1 MKRVRFLWLF
11 KGRPVFVRMGDQIR
25 FPDEDGMKSKQ
36 AYVIFVTVI
45 AAIGGLLFGFDTAIV
60 AGATRYLKDQFA
72 LTSLQEGWAVSVV
85 LIGCMFG
92 AGLAGPI
99 SDRIGRKRFML
110 VSAVLF
116 FISALG
122 CAFPQNIFQF
132 VVFRFIGG
140 LGIGSASILAP
151 LYIAEVSPARVRGA
165 LVSVNQMAIVTGIL
179 LAYLVNWAFA
189 AVGPSNWRWMFGMGA
204 LPSVVF
210 FLLLLSVPES
220 PRWLVKQN
228 REEDALGVLSRVNDA
243 AAAAAEAK
251 SIKETLLLEK
261 GSLAELFRPGFR
273 RAIFIAVVLAVLQQI
288 TGINAILYY
297 APRIFER
304 AGFERISA
312 IGQSTIVG
320 FVNMLF
326 TVVAILLVDK
336 VGRKPLLLVAAAG
349 MGISQL
355 LLGAAFKIDNLTGS
369 AILLLILLYIA
380 FFAMAMGPIVW
391 VVLSEIFPTRMR
403 GSAMAIATVALWIA
417 DFAVTLSFPVIADRL
432 NESIAFWFYALM
444 CAVDFLFMLFLLP
457 ETKGRTLEEIERRWL
472 KKA

>member
-1 MKRVRFLWLF
+1 MV
-11 KGRPVFVRMGDQIR
+11 DQTGSR
-25 FPDEDGMKSKQ
+25 EEEKMKSRTT
-36 AYVIFVTVI
+36 YVIFVTVI

-85 LIGCMFG
+85 LVGCMFG
-92 AGLAGPI
+92 AGFSGAI
-99 SDRIGRKRFML
+99 SDRLGRKRFML

-116 FISALG
+116 FISAIG
-122 CAFPQNIFQF
+122 CALPQNMLQF
-132 VVFRFIGG
+132 LIFRFVGG

-151 LYIAEVSPARVRGA
+151 LYIAEVSPARIRGA

-179 LAYLVNWAFA
+179 LAYFVNWAFA
-189 AVGPSNWRWMFGMGA
+189 GAGPHNWRWMYGMGA

-210 FLLLLSVPES
+210 FLLLLRVPES

-228 REEDALGVLSRVNDA
+228 RESEALDVLSRVNDSET
-243 AAAAAEAK
+243 AAAEVR

-273 RAIFIAVVLAVLQQI
+273 RALFIAVVLAILQQI

-320 FVNMLF
+320 LVNMLF
-326 TVVAILLVDK
+326 TIVAILLVDK
-336 VGRKPLLLVAAAG
+336 VGRKPLLLIAAAG
-349 MGISQL
+349 MGVSQL
-355 LLGAAFKIDNLTGS
+355 LLGAAFRVENFSGTG
-369 AILLLILLYIA
+369 ILLLILLYIA

-391 VVLSEIFPTRMR
+391 VVMSEIFPTRMR
-403 GSAMAIATVALWIA
+403 GSAMALATVALWVA

-432 NESIAFWFYALM
+432 DQTTAFWFYALM
-444 CAVDFLFMLFLLP
+444 CALDLIFMIFFLP
-457 ETKGRTLEEIERRWL
+457 ETKGKTLEEIERRWL
-472 KKA
+472 KRA

>member
-1 MKRVRFLWLF
+1 MR
-11 KGRPVFVRMGDQIR
+11 
-25 FPDEDGMKSKQ
+25 SKQ
-36 AYVIFVTVI
+36 TYVIFVTVI

-72 LTSLQEGWAVSVV
+72 LSSLQEGWAVSVV

-99 SDRIGRKRFML
+99 SDRIGRRRFML

-116 FISALG
+116 FVSALG

-132 VVFRFIGG
+132 VLFRFVGG

-151 LYIAEVSPARVRGA
+151 LYIAEVSPARIRGA

-179 LAYLVNWAFA
+179 LAYFVNWAFA
-189 AVGPSNWRWMFGMGA
+189 SVGPSNWRWMYGMGA
-204 LPSVVF
+204 VPSLVF
-210 FLLLLSVPES
+210 FGLLLRVPES
-220 PRWLVKQN
+220 PRWLVKME
-228 REEDALGVLSRVNDA
+228 REPEALAVLSRVNDH
-243 AAAAAEAK
+243 AAAAEEVR

-273 RAIFIAVVLAVLQQI
+273 QAIFIAIVLAVLQQI

-336 VGRKPLLLVAAAG
+336 VGRKPLLLIAAAG
-349 MGISQL
+349 MGLSQL
-355 LLGAAFKIDNLTGS
+355 LLGAAFKVEHLAGS

-403 GSAMAIATVALWIA
+403 GSAMAIATVALWVA

-432 NESIAFWFYALM
+432 NETTAFWFYALM

-457 ETKGRTLEEIERRWL
+457 ETKGKTLEEIERHWL
-472 KKA
+472 RKI

>member
-1 MKRVRFLWLF
+1 
-11 KGRPVFVRMGDQIR
+11 
-25 FPDEDGMKSKQ
+25 MKSKHS
-36 AYVIFVTVI
+36 YVIFVTVI

-72 LTSLQEGWAVSVV
+72 LSSLQEGWAVSVV

-92 AGLAGPI
+92 AGLAGTI
-99 SDRIGRKRFML
+99 SDRVGRKRFMI

-116 FISALG
+116 FVSALG
-122 CAFPQNIFQF
+122 CAFPRNILEF
-132 VVFRFIGG
+132 VVFRFVGG

-151 LYIAEVSPARVRGA
+151 LYIAEVSPARIRGA

-179 LAYLVNWAFA
+179 LAYFVNWAFA
-189 AVGPSNWRWMFGMGA
+189 EIGPSNWRWMYGTGA
-204 LPSVVF
+204 LPAVA
-210 FLLLLSVPES
+210 FLGLLLSVPES
-220 PRWLVKQN
+220 PRWLVKMG
-228 REEDALGVLSRVNDA
+228 REPEALGVLSRVNDA
-243 AAAAAEAK
+243 AAAAAEVQ

-273 RAIFIAVVLAVLQQI
+273 RALFIAVVLAILQQI

-304 AGFERISA
+304 AGFARISA

-326 TVVAILLVDK
+326 TVVAIVLVDK
-336 VGRKPLLLVAAAG
+336 VGRKPLLLTAAAG
-349 MGISQL
+349 MGVSQL
-355 LLGAAFKIDNLTGS
+355 LLGAAFKVEHLAGS

-391 VVLSEIFPTRMR
+391 VVMSEIFPTRMR

-432 NESIAFWFYALM
+432 NETTAFWSYALM

-457 ETKGRTLEEIERRWL
+457 ETKGKTLEEIERRWL
-472 KKA
+472 RKA

>member
-1 MKRVRFLWLF
+1 
-11 KGRPVFVRMGDQIR
+11 
-25 FPDEDGMKSKQ
+25 MKSRQ

-85 LIGCMFG
+85 LVGCMFG
-92 AGLAGPI
+92 AGFAGAI
-99 SDRIGRKRFML
+99 SDRIGRKKFML

-116 FISALG
+116 FVSAVG
-122 CAFPQNIFQF
+122 CALPQNMVQF
-132 VVFRFIGG
+132 LFFRFVGG

-151 LYIAEVSPARVRGA
+151 LYIAEVSPARIRGA

-179 LAYLVNWAFA
+179 LAYFVNWAFA
-189 AVGPSNWRWMFGMGA
+189 GAGPNNWRWMYGMGA
-204 LPSVVF
+204 LPSVIF
-210 FLLLLSVPES
+210 FILLLRVPES
-220 PRWLVKQN
+220 PRWLVKKH
-228 REEDALGVLSRVNDA
+228 REPEALDVLSRVNDA
-243 AAAAAEAK
+243 QTAAAEVR
-251 SIKETLLLEK
+251 SIKETILLER
-261 GSLAELFRPGFR
+261 GSLGELFRPGFR
-273 RAIFIAVVLAVLQQI
+273 RALLIAVVLAILQQI

-320 FVNMLF
+320 LVNMLF
-326 TVVAILLVDK
+326 TIVAIVLVDR
-336 VGRKPLLLVAAAG
+336 VGRKPLLLIAAAG

-355 LLGAAFKIDNLTGS
+355 LLGAAFRVEHFSGTG
-369 AILLLILLYIA
+369 ILLLILLYIA

-391 VVLSEIFPTRMR
+391 VVMSEIFPTRMR
-403 GSAMAIATVALWIA
+403 GSAMAIATVALWVA

-432 NESIAFWFYALM
+432 NETTAFWFYALM
-444 CAVDFLFMLFLLP
+444 CALDLVFMIFYLP
-457 ETKGRTLEEIERRWL
+457 ETKGKTLEEIERRWL

>member
-1 MKRVRFLWLF
+1 MV
-11 KGRPVFVRMGDQIR
+11 GPIR
-25 FPDEDGMKSKQ
+25 FQDEDGMKSRNS
-36 AYVIFVTVI
+36 YVIFVTVI

-72 LTSLQEGWAVSVV
+72 LNSLQEGWAVSVV

-92 AGLAGPI
+92 AGLAGTI
-99 SDRIGRKRFML
+99 SDRLGRKRFML

-132 VVFRFIGG
+132 VIFRFVGV

-151 LYIAEVSPARVRGA
+151 LYIAEVSPARIRGA

-179 LAYLVNWAFA
+179 LAYFVNWAFA
-189 AVGPSNWRWMFGMGA
+189 GVGPSNWRWMYGMGA

-210 FLLLLSVPES
+210 FLLLLLVPES
-220 PRWLVKQN
+220 PRWLVKED
-228 REEDALGVLSRVNDA
+228 REEEALGVLTRVNDA
-243 AAAAAEAK
+243 ATAAAEVL
-251 SIKETLLLEK
+251 SIKDTLLLEK

-273 RAIFIAVVLAVLQQI
+273 RALLIAVVLAILQQI

-320 FVNMLF
+320 FINMLF
-326 TVVAILLVDK
+326 TIVAILLVDK
-336 VGRKPLLLVAAAG
+336 VGRKPLLLIAAAG
-349 MGISQL
+349 MGVSQL
-355 LLGAAFKIDNLTGS
+355 LLGAAFRVENLSGS
-369 AILLLILLYIA
+369 AILFLILLYIA

-417 DFAVTLSFPVIADRL
+417 DFAVTLTFPVIADRL
-432 NESIAFWFYALM
+432 SETTAFWIYAVM
-444 CAVDFLFMLFLLP
+444 CAIDFFFMLFLLP
-457 ETKGRTLEEIERRWL
+457 ETKGKTLEEIERRWL

>member
-1 MKRVRFLWLF
+1 MVDHAGSREEEK
-11 KGRPVFVRMGDQIR
+11 
-25 FPDEDGMKSKQ
+25 MKSRTT
-36 AYVIFVTVI
+36 YVIFVTVI

-85 LIGCMFG
+85 LVGCMFG
-92 AGLAGPI
+92 AGFSGAI
-99 SDRIGRKRFML
+99 SDRLGRKRFML

-116 FISALG
+116 FISAIG
-122 CAFPQNIFQF
+122 CALPQNMLQF
-132 VVFRFIGG
+132 LIFRFVGG

-151 LYIAEVSPARVRGA
+151 LYIAEVSPARIRGA

-179 LAYLVNWAFA
+179 LAYFVNWAFA
-189 AVGPSNWRWMFGMGA
+189 GVGPNNWRWMYGMGA

-210 FLLLLSVPES
+210 FLLLLRVPES
-220 PRWLVKQN
+220 PRWLVKQS
-228 REEDALGVLSRVNDA
+228 REAEALEVLSRVNDA
-243 AAAAAEAK
+243 ATAAAEVR
-251 SIKETLLLEK
+251 SIKETILLER

-273 RAIFIAVVLAVLQQI
+273 RALFIAVVLAILQQI

-320 FVNMLF
+320 LVNMLF
-326 TVVAILLVDK
+326 TIVAILLVDK
-336 VGRKPLLLVAAAG
+336 VGRKPLLLIAAAG
-349 MGISQL
+349 MGVSQL
-355 LLGAAFKIDNLTGS
+355 LLGAAFRVENFSGTG
-369 AILLLILLYIA
+369 ILLLILLYIA

-391 VVLSEIFPTRMR
+391 VVMSEIFPTRMR
-403 GSAMAIATVALWIA
+403 GSAMAIATVALWVA

-432 NESIAFWFYALM
+432 DQTTAFWFYALM
-444 CAVDFLFMLFLLP
+444 CALDLIFMIFFLP
-457 ETKGRTLEEIERRWL
+457 ETKGKTLEEIERRWL

>member
-1 MKRVRFLWLF
+1 MK
-11 KGRPVFVRMGDQIR
+11 
-25 FPDEDGMKSKQ
+25 KSSF
-36 AYVIFVTVI
+36 YVIFVTVI

-72 LTSLQEGWAVSVV
+72 LTSIQEGWAVSVV

-92 AGLAGPI
+92 AGISGTI

-116 FISALG
+116 LVSAVG
-122 CAFPQNIFQF
+122 CALPRTIAEF

-151 LYIAEVSPARVRGA
+151 LYISEIAPARIRGA

-179 LAYLVNWAFA
+179 LAYFINWAFA
-189 AVGPSNWRWMFGMGA
+189 GVGPSNWRWMYAAGA
-204 LPSVVF
+204 LPSVIF
-210 FLLLLSVPES
+210 FILLLRVPES
-220 PRWLVKQN
+220 PRWLVKQG
-228 REEDALGVLSRVNDA
+228 RESEALGVLSRVNTTDL
-243 AAAAAEAK
+243 AAAEVS
-251 SIKETLLLEK
+251 SIKEALTMEK

-273 RAIFIAVVLAVLQQI
+273 RALLIAVVLAILQQI
-288 TGINAILYY
+288 TGINAVLYY

-304 AGFERISA
+304 AGFSRMSA

-326 TVVAILLVDK
+326 TIVAIVLVDRI
-336 VGRKPLLLVAAAG
+336 GRKPLLLTAAG
-349 MGISQL
+349 GMGVSLL
-355 LLGAAFKIDNLTGS
+355 LLGAAFKSQAFSGPL
-369 AILLLILLYIA
+369 ILGLILLYIA

-391 VVLSEIFPTRMR
+391 VVLAEIFPTRMR
-403 GSAMAIATVALWIA
+403 GSAMAIATVILWIS

-432 NESIAFWFYALM
+432 NESTAFWLYAAM
-444 CAVDFLFMLFLLP
+444 CAVDFVFMFVFLP
-457 ETKGRTLEEIERRWL
+457 ETKGKTLEEIEARWL
-472 KKA
+472 KER

>member
-1 MKRVRFLWLF
+1 
-11 KGRPVFVRMGDQIR
+11 
-25 FPDEDGMKSKQ
+25 MKSKK
-36 AYVIFVTVI
+36 AYILFVTVI

-92 AGLAGPI
+92 AGLAGSI

-116 FISALG
+116 FASALG
-122 CAFPQNIFQF
+122 CALPQNIFQF
-132 VVFRFIGG
+132 VIFRFIGG

-151 LYIAEVSPARVRGA
+151 LFIAEVSPARVRGA

-179 LAYLVNWAFA
+179 LAYFVNWAFA
-189 AVGPSNWRWMFGMGA
+189 GAGPSNWRWMFGMGA

-210 FLLLLSVPES
+210 FLLLLVVPES

-228 REEDALGVLSRVNDA
+228 RDEEALAVLSRVSA
-243 AAAAAEAK
+243 PVEAAAEVR
-251 SIKETLLLEK
+251 SIRETLLLEK

-336 VGRKPLLLVAAAG
+336 VGRKPLLLIAAAG
-349 MGISQL
+349 MGVSQL
-355 LLGAAFKIDNLTGS
+355 LLGAAFKIENISGS
-369 AILLLILLYIA
+369 AILALILLYIA

-432 NESIAFWFYALM
+432 NESTAFWFYALM

-457 ETKGRTLEEIERRWL
+457 ETKGQTLEEIERRWL

>member
-1 MKRVRFLWLF
+1 MMNQVKF
-11 KGRPVFVRMGDQIR
+11 Q
-25 FPDEDGMKSKQ
+25 DEDRMKSKQ

-92 AGLAGPI
+92 AGLAGSI

-116 FISALG
+116 FVSALG

-132 VVFRFIGG
+132 VIFRFVGG

-151 LYIAEVSPARVRGA
+151 LYIAEVSPARIRGA

-179 LAYLVNWAFA
+179 LAYFVSWAFA
-189 AVGPSNWRWMFGMGA
+189 GVGPSNWRWMYGMGA

-210 FLLLLSVPES
+210 FLLLLRVPES
-220 PRWLVKQN
+220 PRWLVKKG
-228 REEDALGVLSRVNDA
+228 REAEALGVLSRVNTA
-243 AAAAAEAK
+243 EVAAAEVR

-273 RAIFIAVVLAVLQQI
+273 RAIFIAVVLAILQQI

-304 AGFERISA
+304 AGFERVSA

-320 FVNMLF
+320 LVNMLF
-326 TVVAILLVDK
+326 TIVAILLVDR
-336 VGRKPLLLVAAAG
+336 VGRKPLLLIAAAG
-349 MGISQL
+349 MGVSQL
-355 LLGAAFKIDNLTGS
+355 LLGAAFRIENLAGS

-432 NESIAFWFYALM
+432 NETTAFWSYALM
-444 CAVDFLFMLFLLP
+444 CVVDFFFMLFLLP
-457 ETKGRTLEEIERRWL
+457 ETKGKTLEEIEKRWL

>member
-1 MKRVRFLWLF
+1 
-11 KGRPVFVRMGDQIR
+11 
-25 FPDEDGMKSKQ
+25 MKSRNS
-36 AYVIFVTVI
+36 YVIFVTVI

-72 LTSLQEGWAVSVV
+72 LNSLQEGWAVSVV

-92 AGLAGPI
+92 AGLAGTI
-99 SDRIGRKRFML
+99 SDRLGRKRFML

-132 VVFRFIGG
+132 VIFRFVGG

-151 LYIAEVSPARVRGA
+151 LYIAEVSPARIRGA

-179 LAYLVNWAFA
+179 LAYFVNWAFA
-189 AVGPSNWRWMFGMGA
+189 GVGPSNWRWMYGMGA

-210 FLLLLSVPES
+210 FLLLLLVPES
-220 PRWLVKQN
+220 PRWLVKED
-228 REEDALGVLSRVNDA
+228 REEEALGVLTRVNDA
-243 AAAAAEAK
+243 ATAAAEVR
-251 SIKETLLLEK
+251 SIKDTLLLEK

-273 RAIFIAVVLAVLQQI
+273 RALLIAVVLAILQQI

-326 TVVAILLVDK
+326 TIVAILLVDK
-336 VGRKPLLLVAAAG
+336 VGRKPLLLIAAAG
-349 MGISQL
+349 MGVSQL
-355 LLGAAFKIDNLTGS
+355 LLGAAFRVENLSGS
-369 AILLLILLYIA
+369 GILLLILLYIA

-432 NESIAFWFYALM
+432 NESTAFWFYALM
-444 CAVDFLFMLFLLP
+444 CAVDFVFLLFLLP
-457 ETKGRTLEEIERRWL
+457 ETKGKTLEDIERHWL
-472 KKA
+472 GKA

>member
-1 MKRVRFLWLF
+1 MM
-11 KGRPVFVRMGDQIR
+11 GRTGSR
-25 FPDEDGMKSKQ
+25 EEESMKSKQ

-92 AGLAGPI
+92 AGFAGAI
-99 SDRIGRKRFML
+99 SDRLGRKRFML

-116 FISALG
+116 FISAIG
-122 CAFPQNIFQF
+122 CALPQNMLQF
-132 VVFRFIGG
+132 LIFRFVGG

-151 LYIAEVSPARVRGA
+151 LYIAEVSPARIRGA

-179 LAYLVNWAFA
+179 LAYFVNWAFA
-189 AVGPSNWRWMFGMGA
+189 GAGPHNWRWMFGMGA

-210 FLLLLSVPES
+210 FLLLLRVPES
-220 PRWLVKQN
+220 PRWLVKQS
-228 REEDALGVLSRVNDA
+228 RESEALDVLSRVNDSEM
-243 AAAAAEAK
+243 AAAEVR
-251 SIKETLLLEK
+251 SIKDTLLLEK

-273 RAIFIAVVLAVLQQI
+273 RALFIAVVLAILQQI

-320 FVNMLF
+320 LVNMLF
-326 TVVAILLVDK
+326 TIVAILLVDK
-336 VGRKPLLLVAAAG
+336 VGRKPLLLIAAAG
-349 MGISQL
+349 MGVSQF
-355 LLGAAFKIDNLTGS
+355 LLGAAFKVENFSGTG
-369 AILLLILLYIA
+369 ILLLILLYIA

-391 VVLSEIFPTRMR
+391 VVMSEIFPTRMR
-403 GSAMAIATVALWIA
+403 GSAMALATVALWVA

-432 NESIAFWFYALM
+432 DQTTAFWFYALM
-444 CAVDFLFMLFLLP
+444 CVLVFVFIIFFLP
-457 ETKGRTLEEIERRWL
+457 ETKGKTLEEIERRWL

>member
-1 MKRVRFLWLF
+1 
-11 KGRPVFVRMGDQIR
+11 
-25 FPDEDGMKSKQ
+25 MKSRQ
-36 AYVIFVTVI
+36 SYVIFVTVI

-92 AGLAGPI
+92 AGFAGTI
-99 SDRIGRKRFML
+99 SDRLGRKRFML

-116 FISALG
+116 FVSAIG
-122 CAFPQNIFQF
+122 CALPQSMLQF
-132 VVFRFIGG
+132 LIFRFVGG

-151 LYIAEVSPARVRGA
+151 LYIAEVSPARIRGA

-179 LAYLVNWAFA
+179 LAYFVNWAFA
-189 AVGPSNWRWMFGMGA
+189 GVGPSNWRWMYGMGA
-204 LPSVVF
+204 LPAVIF
-210 FLLLLSVPES
+210 FVLLLRVPES
-220 PRWLVKQN
+220 PRWLVKQS
-228 REEDALGVLSRVNDA
+228 REDEALEVLSRVNDA
-243 AAAAAEAK
+243 EMAAAEVR
-251 SIKETLLLEK
+251 SIKETLLLEG

-273 RAIFIAVVLAVLQQI
+273 RALLIAVVLAIFQQI

-320 FVNMLF
+320 LVNMLF
-326 TVVAILLVDK
+326 TIVAILLVDK
-336 VGRKPLLLVAAAG
+336 VGRKPLLLIAAAG
-349 MGISQL
+349 MGVSQC
-355 LLGAAFKIDNLTGS
+355 LLGAAFRIENFSGTG
-369 AILLLILLYIA
+369 ILLLILLYIA

-391 VVLSEIFPTRMR
+391 VVMSEIFPTRMR
-403 GSAMAIATVALWIA
+403 GSAMAMATVALWVA

-432 NESIAFWFYALM
+432 NESTAFWFYALM
-444 CAVDFLFMLFLLP
+444 CALDLIFMIFFLP
-457 ETKGRTLEEIERRWL
+457 ETKGKTLEEIERRWL

>member
-1 MKRVRFLWLF
+1 
-11 KGRPVFVRMGDQIR
+11 
-25 FPDEDGMKSKQ
+25 MKSKK

-92 AGLAGPI
+92 AGLAGSI

-116 FISALG
+116 FVSALG

-132 VVFRFIGG
+132 VIFRFVGG

-151 LYIAEVSPARVRGA
+151 LYIAEISPARVRGA

-179 LAYLVNWAFA
+179 LAYFVNWAFA
-189 AVGPSNWRWMFGMGA
+189 GVGPSNWRWMYGMGA

-210 FLLLLSVPES
+210 FLLLLRVPES
-220 PRWLVKQN
+220 PRWLVKKGRQG
-228 REEDALGVLSRVNDA
+228 EALDVLSRVNTA
-243 AAAAAEAK
+243 EAAAAEVR

-273 RAIFIAVVLAVLQQI
+273 RAIFIAVVLAILQQI

-304 AGFERISA
+304 AGFERVSA

-320 FVNMLF
+320 LVNMLF
-326 TVVAILLVDK
+326 TIVAILLVDR
-336 VGRKPLLLVAAAG
+336 VGRKPLLLMAAAG
-349 MGISQL
+349 MGVSQL
-355 LLGAAFKIDNLTGS
+355 LLGAAFRIENLAGS

-391 VVLSEIFPTRMR
+391 VVLSEFFPTRMR

-432 NESIAFWFYALM
+432 NETTAFWSYALM
-444 CAVDFLFMLFLLP
+444 CAVDFFFMLFLLP
-457 ETKGRTLEEIERRWL
+457 ETKGKTLEEIEKRWL